1 MMKKDVPQE
10 DEESDD
16 EDPELAKSHFE
27 VAIGKCNFCLQF
39 ADEER
44 IRTLI
49 NFGYR
54 DDYVRFSVVENEA
67 NYCATGYYLLGID
80 QNY

>member
-1 MMKKDVPQE
+1 LV
-10 DEESDD
+10 
-16 EDPELAKSHFE
+16 
-27 VAIGKCNFCLQF
+27 IGKLRTKINVWI
-39 ADEER
+39 DEER
-44 IRTLI
+44 IGTLV

-54 DDYVRFSVVENEA
+54 EDYVRLSVVENEA